1 MREETIAEQN
11 AQRIS
16 PARVRSGLGATPLCF
31 IHYVVMHERGDMN
44 ELDDDCEIDVIR
56 VYLACGAAG
65 EKSQNRTKAIAAT
78 AHCIHNITF
87 GRRIKR
93 RCLLRNSHLHLFEM
107 RLNPTPHLGQRT
119 GRRSESRKTNPPRS

>member
-16 PARVRSGLGATPLCF
+16 PSGVRSGLGATPLRF

-56 VYLACGAAG
+56 VYLARRAGG
-65 EKSQNRTKAIAAT
+65 EKSQNRTKAFAAT
-78 AHCIHNITF
+78 ANCIHNIAF
-87 GRRIKR
+87 ERRIKR
-93 RCLLRNSHLHLFEM
+93 RCLLRNSYLHLFQM
-107 RLNPTPHLGQRT
+107 RLNQARHLGQRT
-119 GRRSESRKTNPPRS
+119 